1 MLYKLVATIEY
12 HGKKYNKVLEI
23 CHLIVYMCANKE
35 NLSLM
40 RLEALKM
47 IGLCKMHKH

>member
-1 MLYKLVATIEY
+1 MIPLAQFALELEDTIFLYKLVATIEY

-35 NLSLM
+35 NLS
-40 RLEALKM
+40 
-47 IGLCKMHKH
+47 